1 MDLSVAKDHLDLYV
15 SSGNGEFKLIEKK
28 GESKTVSKRR

>member
-15 SSGNGEFKLIEKK
+15 SSGNSEFKLIEKK
-28 GESKTVSKRR
+28 CETKKGTKYR